1 MDTCLAPRSKPLG
14 VAGPTGHL
22 RTGGAGGAGM
32 APLGP
37 SPKPKPKPS
46 PKPPKAKTAQQEA
59 TAVTSL
65 YLTVAIYVKDGQY
78 WSLEC

>member
-1 MDTCLAPRSKPLG
+1 M
-14 VAGPTGHL
+14 AGPTGHL

-37 SPKPKPKPS
+37 SPKPKAKPS

-65 YLTVAIYVKDGQY
+65 YLTVAMYVNNGQFC
-78 WSLEC
+78 SLNVETHSKFLR